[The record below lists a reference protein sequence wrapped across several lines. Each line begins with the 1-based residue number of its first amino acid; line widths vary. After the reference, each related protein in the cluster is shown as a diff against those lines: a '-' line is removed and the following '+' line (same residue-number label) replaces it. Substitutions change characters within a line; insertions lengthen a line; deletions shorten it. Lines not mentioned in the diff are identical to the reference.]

1 MGSYARLSRWES
13 RSLPEE
19 VWSEQKWPNVLAFVD
34 NLDAASP
41 RDTESVGAR
50 GFPPMPAA
58 AGRMPQVGTSASFSW
73 QTGADLSNQGQK
85 ALSTDRLL
93 DDLRCAMERNPG
105 AARAAV
111 VQLITFLEPQ
121 TAVKPASARGGLAP
135 WQKRKVD
142 RYLRENLDC
151 PVRLNKVAEQLSLSV
166 SYFSR
171 AFKETFGTTP
181 HMHMLRLR
189 LDRAKQLMLTTED
202 PLSQIALACGL
213 ADQAHLSKLFRRV
226 IGDTP
231 SAWRRRNLTEAQ
243 VEARSRRSS
252 EACHALGVAGHGA
265 IAASP

>member
-41 RDTESVGAR
+41 RDAESVGAQ

-111 VQLITFLEPQ
+111 VQLITFLEP
-121 TAVKPASARGGLAP
+121 
-135 WQKRKVD
+135 
-142 RYLRENLDC
+142 
-151 PVRLNKVAEQLSLSV
+151 
-166 SYFSR
+166 
-171 AFKETFGTTP
+171 
-181 HMHMLRLR
+181 
-189 LDRAKQLMLTTED
+189 
-202 PLSQIALACGL
+202 
-213 ADQAHLSKLFRRV
+213 
-226 IGDTP
+226 
-231 SAWRRRNLTEAQ
+231 
-243 VEARSRRSS
+243 
-252 EACHALGVAGHGA
+252 
-265 IAASP
+265 